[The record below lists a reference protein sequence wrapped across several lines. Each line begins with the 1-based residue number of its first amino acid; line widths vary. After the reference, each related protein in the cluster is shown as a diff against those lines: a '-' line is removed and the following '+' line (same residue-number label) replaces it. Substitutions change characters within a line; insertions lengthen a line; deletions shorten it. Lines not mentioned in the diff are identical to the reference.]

1 MGPGYPR
8 DTMALPGSVVIGE
21 CFTGHALAGG
31 LQQVLACDLR
41 VAAEHATFGVTEVRW
56 AIMPGAGKAR

>member
-1 MGPGYPR
+1 MIK
-8 DTMALPGSVVIGE
+8 AVN
-21 CFTGHALAGG
+21 GHALAGG
-31 LQQVLACDLR
+31 LQQALACDLR